1 MTTSA
6 SAAQAGKSGPTGITV
21 PSIPRWARSTG
32 PTSPIATRSD
42 SLERFPLRDVVN
54 DTRSRGFCGPT
65 AVAAIVGQPI
75 SLVRDA
81 FRLVRDGRNWIN
93 RDRAPVI
100 RGTSRSDVRTVLE
113 LFGFTGH
120 WHSIGHRPTLAAYL
134 DERTGLARTHPCIV
148 GLTGHWVA
156 LSGWQFCDTF
166 SKGQV
171 VDADIA
177 PRRRARVRSVFI
189 ITGHC
194 VPAADIPR
202 KKYRGR

>member
-1 MTTSA
+1 M
-6 SAAQAGKSGPTGITV
+6 
-21 PSIPRWARSTG
+21 
-32 PTSPIATRSD
+32 
-42 SLERFPLRDVVN
+42 
-54 DTRSRGFCGPT
+54 
-65 AVAAIVGQPI
+65 
-75 SLVRDA
+75 VRDA
-81 FRLVRDGRNWIN
+81 FRLVRYGEDWI
-93 RDRAPVI
+93 RLDRAPPI
-100 RGTSRSDVRTVLE
+100 MGTSRYEVRMVLE
-113 LFGFTGH
+113 RFGFTGQ
-120 WHSIGHRPTLAAYL
+120 WHSIGHGPTLAAFL
-134 DERTGLARTHPCIV
+134 DERTGFARTHPCIV